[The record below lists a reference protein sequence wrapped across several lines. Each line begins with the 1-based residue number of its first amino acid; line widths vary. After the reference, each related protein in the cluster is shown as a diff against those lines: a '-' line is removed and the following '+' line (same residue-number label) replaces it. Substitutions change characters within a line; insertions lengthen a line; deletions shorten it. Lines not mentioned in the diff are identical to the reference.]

1 MDSSPAALKA
11 YARKVFDAVS
21 CGSFNQRSIG
31 AEFATKFTDP
41 YPVSYWLVLQ
51 GWSECMSRK
60 YDGPLRDDEK
70 TKAMKDC
77 LEQKESSRNT
87 VEETW
92 AILHLKKLIDD
103 FEKKKLGEIRFTSRP

>member
-1 MDSSPAALKA
+1 MVADPAAWKT
-11 YARKVFDAVS
+11 YAKKVFDAIS
-21 CGSFNQRSIG
+21 SGSFNLKSIG
-31 AEFATKFTDP
+31 AEFGTKFTDP

-51 GWSECMSRK
+51 GWGECMSRK

-77 LEQKESSRNT
+77 LGQKESSRNT

-92 AILHLKKLIDD
+92 AILHLKDLIKD
-103 FEKKKLGEIRFTSRP
+103 FEKKKLGEISYSSRP